1 MNSRVAV
8 ITGGAS
14 GLGLAIARALGA
26 DGWSV
31 ALLDFDRESLGASV
45 KDLRTEGV
53 EAEGFHANAADGT
66 EVNDAVARIVQR
78 WGRIDALFANAGI
91 SAGPGP
97 AAGGRGIAEVDDANW
112 DHVLAVNLSGVMRS
126 IRACV
131 PHLTAAGGGSIVIT
145 SSSAAVR
152 PTLWVGHAYTA
163 AKAALIP
170 LGKVL
175 AIELAGVGIRVN
187 IIAPGAFV
195 TDIGGGRLRDP
206 QVAQSMARTIPMQR
220 LGDPVEVGD
229 LARFLAGDDSRYIS
243 GAVISIDGA
252 LVAGEYEPPA

>member
-45 KDLRTEGV
+45 EDLRTEGV

-187 IIAPGAFV
+187 IIAPGLVITDMGNRLVKSMTGEGSEQLDEQNLFPFRRACRPEEIATAV
-195 TDIGGGRLRDP
+195 TAGLFE
-206 QVAQSMARTIPMQR
+206 T
-220 LGDPVEVGD
+220 
-229 LARFLAGDDSRYIS
+229 LAIAELPSSS
-243 GAVISIDGA
+243 G
-252 LVAGEYEPPA
+252 

>member
-1 MNSRVAV
+1 MSSRVAV

-14 GLGLAIARALGA
+14 GLGLAIARALGV

-31 ALLDFDRESLGASV
+31 ALLDANPQTLAASV
-45 KDLRTEGV
+45 ELLRAAGIDV
-53 EAEGFHANAADGT
+53 EGFHASVADGAA
-66 EVNDAVARIVQR
+66 VDDAVARIVQR
-78 WGRIDALFANAGI
+78 WHRIDALFANAGI

-97 AAGGRGIAEVDDANW
+97 GAGGPGIAEVDDANW

-131 PHLTAAGGGSIVIT
+131 PHLRAAGGGSIVIT

-170 LGKVL
+170 LGKAM
-175 AIELAGVGIRVN
+175 AIELAGDGIRVN
-187 IIAPGAFV
+187 VIAPGAFV

-206 QVAQSMARTIPMQR
+206 QVAQSMTRSIPMRR
-220 LGDPVEVGD
+220 LGDPEEVGD
-229 LARFLAGDDSRYIS
+229 LARFLAGDESRYIS

-252 LVAGEYEPPA
+252 LVAGEYEPVS

>member
-1 MNSRVAV
+1 MSSRVAV

-14 GLGLAIARALGA
+14 GLGLAIARALGS

-31 ALLDFDRESLGASV
+31 ALLDANAQTLEASAEQ
-45 KDLRTEGV
+45 LRAEGV
-53 EAEGFHANAADGT
+53 DVEGFHASVADAA
-66 EVNDAVARIVQR
+66 EVDDAVARIIQR
-78 WGRIDALFANAGI
+78 WTRIDALFANAGI

-97 AAGGRGIAEVDDANW
+97 SAGGRGIAEVDDANW
-112 DHVLAVNLSGVMRS
+112 DYVLAVNLSGVMRS

-170 LGKVL
+170 LGKAL
-175 AIELAGVGIRVN
+175 AIELADAGIRVN
-187 IIAPGAFV
+187 VIAPGAFV

-206 QVAQSMARTIPMQR
+206 QVARNMARTIPMQR
-220 LGDPVEVGD
+220 LGDPGEVGD
-229 LARFLAGDDSRYIS
+229 LARFLAGDQSRYIS